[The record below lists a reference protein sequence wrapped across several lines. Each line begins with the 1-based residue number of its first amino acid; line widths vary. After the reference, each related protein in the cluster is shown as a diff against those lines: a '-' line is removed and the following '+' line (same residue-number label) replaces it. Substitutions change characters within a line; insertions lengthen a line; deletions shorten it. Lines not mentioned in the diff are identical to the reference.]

1 MKRLSSSGKP
11 HKATKEKVVF
21 KSCELFCNPIQWE
34 KYLRLWFPTSGFTSI
49 LPPNSVKISLPLKT
63 IHCSHWKAAAGAQVI
78 CPTKKKKKLNRSRAI
93 PPNKFHP
100 TTFHSHQEFTLT
112 NCCISYDEQ
121 ASITV
126 LRPLISQE
134 LKNVITSSPRE
145 L

>member
-78 CPTKKKKKLNRSRAI
+78 CPTKKKKSWTEVEQYHLINFTQ
-93 PPNKFHP
+93 PPFTATKSLHWP
-100 TTFHSHQEFTLT
+100 TVVFPMM
-112 NCCISYDEQ
+112 N
-121 ASITV
+121 
-126 LRPLISQE
+126 RPLSQCWGHWF
-134 LKNVITSSPRE
+134 LKN
-145 L
+145 